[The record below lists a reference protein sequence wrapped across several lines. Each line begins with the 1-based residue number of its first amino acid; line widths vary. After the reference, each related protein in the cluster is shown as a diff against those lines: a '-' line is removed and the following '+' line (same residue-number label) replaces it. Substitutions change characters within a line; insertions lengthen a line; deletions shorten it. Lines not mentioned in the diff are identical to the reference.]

1 MIRITRTNLNF
12 EREAMAA
19 PFGFK
24 GGYVHEAWQ
33 SVALLESD
41 TGKRG
46 LGLGTQGVLWSDP
59 EVFGRNS
66 EAAGNSLMLLLTG
79 YALRAAR
86 EVPFETPTDL
96 LERLLPLVYEYGK
109 RITENPD
116 LRLTFALNA
125 LVAVDNAAWM
135 LTAAEK
141 GVTRFEEI
149 IPSDARPALSHRHAQ
164 VLNIPLISYGK
175 TMDEIRALV
184 DEGYYLLKIKLGAD
198 PDKDG
203 DQEKMLQADKER
215 LAAIHDACKWLEV
228 AGAEEGGGHVLYY
241 LDANGRYETKERLL
255 RLLDYARQIGA
266 LEWVVLLEEPFPES
280 LLCDVRDLP
289 VRVAADES
297 AHSDREALER
307 MELGYGAIALKPIA
321 KTLSMSF
328 KIAQLAHER
337 GVPCFCADLTVNPIL
352 VDWNKAMAAR
362 LAPLPGMEIGVVEAN
377 GFQNYRDWVR
387 MESYHPCVGAAWM
400 QPQQGRYRLDADFY
414 ARSGGIFMPS
424 AHYGALAT

>member
-1 MIRITRTNLNF
+1 SPGKVFLLSGGRLFPCWEKPVSVFRGSRGEKDEIACILTCQEKAMIRITRTNLNF

-66 EAAGNSLMLLLTG
+66 EAAGNGLMLLLTG
-79 YALRAAR
+79 YALRAAQD
-86 EVPFETPTDL
+86 VPFETPTDL
-96 LERLLPLVYEYGK
+96 LERLLPLTYEYGK

-141 GVTRFEEI
+141 GIPRFEEI
-149 IPSDARPALSHRHAQ
+149 IPADSRPALAHRHAQ

-175 TMDEIRALV
+175 TIDEIRSLV
-184 DEGYYLLKIKLGAD
+184 NEGYYLLKIKLGAD

-203 DQEKMLQADKER
+203 DQEKMLQADTER
-215 LAAIHDACKWLEV
+215 LAAIHDACKRLEV
-228 AGAEEGGGHVLYY
+228 AGAEGGHVLYY
-241 LDANGRYETKERLL
+241 LDANGRYESKERLL

-266 LEWVVLLEEPFPES
+266 LDWVVLLE
-280 LLCDVRDLP
+280 
-289 VRVAADES
+289 
-297 AHSDREALER
+297 
-307 MELGYGAIALKPIA
+307 
-321 KTLSMSF
+321 
-328 KIAQLAHER
+328 
-337 GVPCFCADLTVNPIL
+337 
-352 VDWNKAMAAR
+352 
-362 LAPLPGMEIGVVEAN
+362 
-377 GFQNYRDWVR
+377 
-387 MESYHPCVGAAWM
+387 
-400 QPQQGRYRLDADFY
+400 
-414 ARSGGIFMPS
+414 
-424 AHYGALAT
+424 